1 MDDDEIKA
9 KLHAMWTPELW
20 DRLKAEMRALLEA
33 SPQYKDR
40 PEERNAMLESMM
52 QRARET
58 VDEWPKPRMTS
69 PVALMGREEIID
81 DNEFKAALRAHV
93 LHRISEERIESKVGM
108 GGMTREQ
115 VIDSLLASYSNS
127 DLGERL
133 KAYHDEHGHYP
144 EPFGFSKD
152 IPSDAIG
159 ELKAKAWE
167 MAEIMFE
174 HVGEYKVIPIQ
185 QFLPDLEQQVR
196 DFYAD
201 HGEWP
206 AFKRDPYGGGL
217 TMGTKQSIDQLPP
230 PNPPPPPR
238 PPISE
243 EARRIGRE
251 DQELRAALRRAFCR
265 RDPELQDMFAKREG
279 ITSEEMTQREID
291 ACVDG
296 GWGETFHLYR
306 ARRGGYPDHTEINDA
321 ANLSHEEWLE
331 RCKGSVIHTAIDSA
345 LRAITYW
352 RDLPLTHAAKAPGLP
367 EPDTLIP
374 ANATGA
380 VEHARRVSEG
390 AAMFLSSAFDDL
402 RNAINEIERI
412 KRLDP
417 SGAFRDDRPSKA
429 PEHLDSAFKKL
440 LRVRE
445 MVSQA

>member
-9 KLHAMWTPELW
+9 KLHAMWTPKLW
-20 DRLKAEMRALLEA
+20 GRLKADMRARLEA
-33 SPQYKDR
+33 FPQYKDR

-58 VDEWPKPRMTS
+58 LDEWPKPRMTS
-69 PVALMGREEIID
+69 PVAFMLREESID
-81 DNEFKAALRAHV
+81 DNEFKDALRAHV
-93 LHRISEERIESKVGM
+93 LHRIGEERIESKVGM

-115 VIDSLLASYSNS
+115 VIDSLLGYYSNRG
-127 DLGERL
+127 LGQRL

-185 QFLPDLEQQVR
+185 QFLPDFEQRVR

-206 AFKRDPYGGGL
+206 AFKKDPYGRGL

-230 PNPPPPPR
+230 PKPPPPPR
-238 PPISE
+238 PGPSE

-251 DQELRAALRRAFCR
+251 DQELTAALRRAFCR
-265 RDPELQDMFAKREG
+265 TDPELQEMDAKRQG
-279 ITSEEMTQREID
+279 ITAEEMTQRKID

-296 GWGETFHLYR
+296 GWGETFQLYR
-306 ARRGGYPDHTEINDA
+306 ARYGRYPDHTEINDA
-321 ANLSHEEWLE
+321 ANLSSEEW
-331 RCKGSVIHTAIDSA
+331 RKIWKGS
-345 LRAITYW
+345 
-352 RDLPLTHAAKAPGLP
+352 G
-367 EPDTLIP
+367 
-374 ANATGA
+374 
-380 VEHARRVSEG
+380 
-390 AAMFLSSAFDDL
+390 
-402 RNAINEIERI
+402 
-412 KRLDP
+412 
-417 SGAFRDDRPSKA
+417 
-429 PEHLDSAFKKL
+429 
-440 LRVRE
+440 
-445 MVSQA
+445 